1 MHVIATA
8 GHVDHGKSTLVRA
21 LTGMEPDRLAEERRR
36 GLTIELGYAW
46 TTLPSG
52 EQIAFVDVPGHHRFL
67 STMLAGVGPVP
78 AAILV
83 VAADGGWEA
92 QTGEHV
98 AALDALGVR
107 HGLVAITR
115 SDLADPAPVRAEL
128 ASRLHDTS
136 LGSDGDI
143 ELIAVS
149 GRTGAGLGELRSAL
163 DRLVARLPAPQ
174 PSGRIRVWVD
184 RAFTIG
190 GAGTVVTGTLGQ
202 GTLSLGDELELAGA
216 ERVRPVRVRGLQ
228 ALGGDEKSVAAV
240 ARVAVNLRGVGVAE
254 VARGDALLTP
264 GADLLT
270 RTVDVEVQVPADDQA
285 DEQAAI
291 QAGVQ
296 AGIADLPSEL
306 VFHIGSAAAPA
317 RLRPL
322 GHGFARLMLSADVPL
337 RRGDRGLLR
346 DPGRHSVA
354 AAVVVADVEPP
365 ALERRGAAQARA
377 FELAKGLDPLA
388 EVSRR
393 GAVSRDRL
401 QLLGVLDSDAPLPD
415 GLFEVSGLV
424 VNAADW
430 REWMGQLRSVVA
442 KAAERDPLAAGLP
455 FAAAA
460 KQAGIPE
467 LRLVGPLAE
476 AAGLRLTGGRVTAPG
491 DELPAQLRS
500 ALRSIS
506 ERLRADPFNAPDAND
521 LSAAGMTSQMLAA
534 AERAGELLRLGGPS
548 GPVVLLPDAPDIAV
562 RRLAALAAPFT
573 VSDARQALAT
583 TRRVAVPLLEYL
595 DATRRTRRVDANGR
609 VLVSRPA

>member
-46 TTLPSG
+46 TTLLSG
-52 EQIAFVDVPGHHRFL
+52 EQVAFVDVPGHHRFL

-78 AAILV
+78 AAMLV

-92 QTGEHV
+92 QTAEHV

-128 ASRLHDTS
+128 TTRLRDTS
-136 LGSDGDI
+136 LGSGGDI
-143 ELIAVS
+143 ELIDVS
-149 GRTGAGLGELRSAL
+149 GRTGAGLEDLRSAL
-163 DRLVARLPAPQ
+163 ERLVARLPAPQ
-174 PSGRIRVWVD
+174 TTGRIRVWVD

-216 ERVRPVRVRGLQ
+216 EGVRPMRIRGLQ
-228 ALGGDEKSVAAV
+228 ALGGDEKAVSAV

-270 RTVDVEVQVPADDQA
+270 RTVDVEVQLPAGDQA
-285 DEQAAI
+285 D
-291 QAGVQ
+291 V
-296 AGIADLPSEL
+296 ADLPSEL
-306 VFHIGSAAAPA
+306 AFHIGAAAAPV

-322 GHGFARLMLSADVPL
+322 GHGFARLTLAADLPL

-354 AAVVVADVEPP
+354 AAVVIADIEPP

-377 FELAKGLDPLA
+377 FELAQGLDPLV

-393 GAVSRDRL
+393 GAVARDRL
-401 QLLGVLDSDAPLPD
+401 QLLGVLDRDVPLPD

-424 VNAADW
+424 VNAAD
-430 REWMGQLRSVVA
+430 RKEWMGRLRSVVDE
-442 KAAERDPLAAGLP
+442 AAERDPLAGGLP

-460 KQAGIPE
+460 QQAGIPE
-467 LRLVGPLAE
+467 VRLVGPLAE
-476 AAGLRLTGGRVTAPG
+476 AAGLRLTGGRVTAPVA
-491 DELPAQLRS
+491 ELPADLRS
-500 ALRSIS
+500 ALLSIS
-506 ERLRADPFNAPDAND
+506 ERLRTDPFDAPDAND
-521 LSAAGMTSQMLAA
+521 LVAAGMTSPMLAA
-534 AERAGELLRLGGPS
+534 AERAGALLRLAGPS

-562 RRLAALAAPFT
+562 QRLAALAAPFT

-583 TRRVAVPLLEYL
+583 TRRVAVPLLEHL

-609 VLVSRPA
+609 VLVSRPE